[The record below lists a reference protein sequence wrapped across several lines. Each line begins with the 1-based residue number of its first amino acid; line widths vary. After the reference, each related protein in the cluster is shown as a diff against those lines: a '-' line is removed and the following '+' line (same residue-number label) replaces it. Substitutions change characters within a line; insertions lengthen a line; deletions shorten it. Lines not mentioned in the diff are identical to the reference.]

1 MSFIQSLKDKSN
13 LIVGG
18 GLIYIAIAEY
28 SSEVPYPWE
37 VPGAGVVLTAGF
49 AALVFGYLGA
59 GKLDEFLPDEN
70 GIFLIAFQASDDTGG
85 AIWGDYRRP
94 IRRDGGSL
102 RHAVRMADRETSLR
116 SQGVPTRG
124 KRSSRNWRESI
135 AGSQLAGDC
144 LVADAIDHIEEI
156 RTVLEPEAQ
165 KSRRLQRRIRS
176 IIRKLDRRRMED
188 QQEIL
193 DQRPHRVSESQVQ
206 RYPKLWPKKSPRI

>member
-37 VPGAGVVLTAGF
+37 VPARVSSSRPDSRRLC
-49 AALVFGYLGA
+49 FGYLGA

-70 GIFLIAFQASDDTGG
+70 GIFLIAFRASDDTGG
-85 AIWGDYRRP
+85 AIWEITEDQFDAMEVHTQARC
-94 IRRDGGSL
+94 S
-102 RHAVRMADRETSLR
+102 MADRETSLR

-124 KRSSRNWRESI
+124 KRSSR
-135 AGSQLAGDC
+135 QLAGVNRRVTTRWR
-144 LVADAIDHIEEI
+144 LSGGRRIDHIEEI

-176 IIRKLDRRRMED
+176 IIPSSIGGAWKTSKRF
-188 QQEIL
+188 
-193 DQRPHRVSESQVQ
+193 
-206 RYPKLWPKKSPRI
+206 